1 MKLKLF
7 LLLTFIITLPIT
19 FAEDIVMSTNQ
30 SVYYFLV
37 GEQATMPIELNNSY
51 GRQINGLLEYTIK
64 QEVSQQGF
72 QYSSINTKSTSL
84 IIENGKNTLPLGFG
98 TSNTPLKLEVDM
110 GLFYNEK
117 GQREVNLDKIKINFV
132 SDNSQKKDK
141 QEKLQSSSQKSS
153 GSQQQNPLKQS
164 SQQMQQGMG
173 ANKQQSPT
181 PQQRLQNNQLAQD
194 SFALKQQMQ
203 KQIQEQQQLKEEFQ
217 RQLSQNEEFQKYDEQ
232 LQKQGFSQENM
243 EFFQEGNRTNLEL
256 NYKDAKNQTAA
267 IKAEFV
273 NNTIQKI
280 ELKKNSSKGMYNWL
294 LLLLILL
301 IIGYFLYKKYTKKTI
316 PKDKNIRIFRKKP
329 FDYKSEAN
337 ELLKSAKKAFEQKK
351 FKDAYGKAAQA
362 LRLFLSH
369 ENNLKKELT
378 NYEIL
383 KVLKGKNKEHKEIK
397 KCFDLCSLVEFAKY
411 HANKKDF
418 DKIIMLA
425 SNTINKK

>member
-7 LLLTFIITLPIT
+7 LLSAFIIILPIT
-19 FAEDIVMSTNQ
+19 FAEDIVMSVNQ

-37 GEQATMPIELNNSY
+37 GEQATIPIELNNSY
-51 GRQINGLLEYTIK
+51 GKQINGLLEYTIK
-64 QEVSQQGF
+64 QEVSQQWF
-72 QYSSINTKSTSL
+72 QYSSTNTKSTSV
-84 IIENGKNTLPLGFG
+84 IIETGKNTVPLSFG
-98 TSNTPLKLEVDM
+98 TSNTPLTLEVDM
-110 GLFYNEK
+110 SLSYDEK
-117 GQREVNLDKIKINFV
+117 EQRDVNLDKITINFV
-132 SDNSQKKDK
+132 SDNSQKKNK

-164 SQQMQQGMG
+164 SQQMQQEME
-173 ANKQQSPT
+173 ANKQQAQT

-194 SFALKQQMQ
+194 SFALKQQIQ
-203 KQIQEQQQLKEEFQ
+203 KQIREQKQLKEEFQ
-217 RQLSQNEEFQKYDEQ
+217 KQLSQNEEFQKYDEQ
-232 LQKQGFSQENM
+232 LQKQGFNQENM

-256 NYKDAKNQTAA
+256 NYKDIKNQTAT
-267 IKAEFV
+267 IKAEFA

-280 ELKKNSSKGMYNWL
+280 ELKKNNSKDMYYWL
-294 LLLLILL
+294 LFLFLL
-301 IIGYFLYKKYTKKTI
+301 IIGYFLYKKYTKRTVL
-316 PKDKNIRIFRKKP
+316 KDKNIRMFHKKP
-329 FDYKSEAN
+329 FDYRSEAN
-337 ELLKSAKKAFEQKK
+337 ELLQSAKKAFEQKK

-383 KVLKGKNKEHKEIK
+383 KVLKGKNKEHKEIR

-411 HANKKDF
+411 RANKKDF
-418 DKIIMLA
+418 DTIIMIA

>member
-7 LLLTFIITLPIT
+7 LLSAFIIILPIT
-19 FAEDIVMSTNQ
+19 FAEDIVMSVNQ

-37 GEQATMPIELNNSY
+37 GKQATIPIELNNSY
-51 GRQINGLLEYTIK
+51 GKQINGLLEYTIK
-64 QEVSQQGF
+64 QEVSQQWF
-72 QYSSINTKSTSL
+72 QYSSINTKSTSV
-84 IIENGKNTLPLGFG
+84 IIENGKNTVPLSFG
-98 TSNTPLKLEVDM
+98 TSNTPLTLEVDL
-110 GLFYNEK
+110 GLSYDEK
-117 GQREVNLDKIKINFV
+117 GQREVNLDKITINFV
-132 SDNSQKKDK
+132 SDNSQKKNK

-153 GSQQQNPLKQS
+153 GGQQQNPLKKS
-164 SQQMQQGMG
+164 SQQMQQEME
-173 ANKQQSPT
+173 ANKQQAQT

-194 SFALKQQMQ
+194 SFALKQQIQ

-217 RQLSQNEEFQKYDEQ
+217 KQLSQNEEFQKYDEQ
-232 LQKQGFSQENM
+232 LQKQGFNQENM

-256 NYKDAKNQTAA
+256 NYKDIKNQTAT
-267 IKAEFV
+267 IKAEFA

-280 ELKKNSSKGMYNWL
+280 ELKKNNSKDMYYWL
-294 LLLLILL
+294 LFLFLL
-301 IIGYFLYKKYTKKTI
+301 IIGYFLYKKYTKRTVL
-316 PKDKNIRIFRKKP
+316 KDKNIRMFHKKP

-337 ELLKSAKKAFEQKK
+337 KSLESAKKAFEQKK

-383 KVLKGKNKEHKEIK
+383 KVLKGKNKEHKEIR

-418 DKIIMLA
+418 DKIIMIA
-425 SNTINKK
+425 SNTINEK